1 MMISHYLAK
10 FSGHMWRYDG
20 SGDIMVLGFQVKNYG
35 WEPLM
40 ASQHPPK
47 FGSSGHCGS
56 GDIIV
61 LICHVILQDQV
72 TKGLDKFMGRNP

>member
-1 MMISHYLAK
+1 
-10 FSGHMWRYDG
+10 
-20 SGDIMVLGFQVKNYG
+20 MVLGFQVKNYG